1 MNPAMSC
8 RAVKLLPR
16 KRIFNSS
23 ANEGVTEKTARSA
36 IVILRIIGGVSVDQ
50 SVGRTGGGLILTR
63 SEEAIIALELSCF

>member
-1 MNPAMSC
+1 MNPAISC

-50 SVGRTGGGLILTR
+50 SAGRTVFR
-63 SEEAIIALELSCF
+63 